1 MIEPGYCQCGCGA
14 WLGHWQVNNA
24 PQGIVKGKPKRFARG
39 HHRRVG
45 PSPEQRFWE
54 KVFVQ
59 SEDECWEWQAGGG
72 DYGRIQIDGRGA
84 SAHRFSYEIHNGPIP
99 EGMFV
104 CHACDNPGCVNPG
117 HLFLGTQADNMA
129 DKVNKGRQASG
140 PRNGNSK
147 LTWDDIENIRAN
159 AMNLTLVELGELF
172 GVSHENISFILRGET
187 WKEKA

>member
-1 MIEPGYCQCGCGA
+1 MSTSTIKLGLCQCGCGETVP
-14 WLGHWQVNNA
+14 GRF
-24 PQGIVKGKPKRFARG
+24 VKG
-39 HHRRVG
+39 HNRRVIEKVPLG
-45 PSPEQRFWE
+45 ERFWQ

-59 SEDECWEWQAGGG
+59 SPGECWEWQAGGG
-72 DYGRIQIDGRGA
+72 VYGRIQIDGRLA
-84 SAHRFSYEIHNGPIP
+84 SAHRFSYELHHGPIP

-104 CHACDNPGCVNPG
+104 CHACDNPACVNPG

-129 DKVNKGRQASG
+129 DKVSKGRQASG
-140 PRNGNSK
+140 PHNGNSK